1 MILAATAAIAVAVPS
16 SSTNMNVTKSTN
28 STERATFGGG
38 CFWCLEAVFERL
50 EGVVAVTSGYAGGQ
64 KDDPTYK
71 EVCSGKTGH
80 AEVIQIEFE
89 PGKISFNQLLEVF
102 WAAHDPTTL
111 NRQGADVGT
120 QYRSVIYYQNEAQR
134 AAAEKSK
141 AEAQKQ
147 FTDPI
152 VSEIQPLTRFYPAE
166 GYHQDYYRNNESQP
180 YCQAVIRPKLEKL
193 KKKLEKH

>member
-16 SSTNMNVTKSTN
+16 SSTNMNATKSTN